1 MIKLLK
7 IFITSI
13 IILIFILYAQ
23 SDAIDYLDECI
34 IHDNL
39 GKALIQLNNHTLKK
53 YHLPNQYYGNID
65 FYSFLAYMSYKSIT
79 RKNSSSYKIV
89 HSDLAYTDKLGY
101 RRYKIQS
108 SHLSVNNQDDYIV
121 AVGNFY
127 KEKGSSGDRFLVIT
141 DTGMY
146 TIIIGDEKSNNHTDK
161 LNMFTYHGKG
171 KVNVLEFIVD
181 TKKLESSVKRMGSV
195 TASSVKEIS
204 GKLLFL
210 YKIQ

>member
-1 MIKLLK
+1 MIKFLK
-7 IFITSI
+7 IFIVSI
-13 IILIFILYAQ
+13 IILILLLY
-23 SDAIDYLDECI
+23 SPSNAITYFDECV

-39 GKALIQLNNHTLKK
+39 GKALIQLDNYTLKK

-65 FYSFLAYMSYKSIT
+65 FYSFIAYMSYKRIT
-79 RKNSSSYKIV
+79 CKNSSSYRIV
-89 HSDLAYTDKLGY
+89 HSKLAYTDKLGY
-101 RRYKIQS
+101 RRYKVQS
-108 SHLSVNNQDDYIV
+108 SQLSINDQDDYIV

-127 KEKGSSGDRFLVIT
+127 KKKGSSGDRFLAIT

-146 TIIIGDEKSNNHTDK
+146 TVIIGDEKNNNHTDK

-181 TKKLESSVKRMGSV
+181 TKKLEASVKRIGSV